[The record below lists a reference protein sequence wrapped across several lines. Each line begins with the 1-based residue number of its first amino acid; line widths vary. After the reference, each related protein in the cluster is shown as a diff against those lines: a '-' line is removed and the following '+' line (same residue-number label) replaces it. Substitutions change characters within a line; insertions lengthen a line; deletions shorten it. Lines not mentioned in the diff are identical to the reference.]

1 VLGWI
6 GSVVLQYLL
15 ADIVEL
21 TRKMCIAFIEQKNSL
36 ESSGFSLQ
44 FNQGSTSQWVAVSIG
59 AISVFSLKRSVF
71 RPAVEIYQE
80 ST

>member
-1 VLGWI
+1 MLGWI
-6 GSVVLQYLL
+6 GSVVLQYLV
-15 ADIVEL
+15 AAIVEL
-21 TRKMCIAFIEQKNSL
+21 TRELCIAFIEQKNSL

-44 FNQGSTSQWVAVSIG
+44 FNQGSTSQCIAVSTG

-71 RPAVEIYQE
+71 RPAAEIYQQ